1 MNLVTVKTFDNP
13 IDAHLAKS
21 VLAHNGVK
29 SFLIDE
35 NMVALNPLFNVTV
48 GGIKLRVPEIEVGK
62 AHTVLMEMAI
72 APVTDEHDRI
82 VTCPECHSPNFYQGY
97 KSMKGAK
104 GVLSAMIS
112 FVFMVFPVYFES
124 VNKCKDCGF
133 EFDSNQIPEA
143 LQQDA

>member
-21 VLAHNGVK
+21 VLAHHGIQ

-48 GGIKLRVPEIEVGK
+48 GGIKLRVPEIEVAK
-62 AHTVLMEMAI
+62 AHTLLIEMDI
-72 APVTDEHDRI
+72 KPVTDENDRI
-82 VTCPECHSPNFYQGY
+82 VTCPQCDSPNYYQGY

-104 GVLSAMIS
+104 GALSTIVS
-112 FVFMVFPVYFES
+112 FLFLVFPLYFES
-124 VNKCKDCGF
+124 VNKCKDCGYEF
-133 EFDSNQIPEA
+133 ESPKHNSGKEVV
-143 LQQDA
+143 

>member
-1 MNLVTVKTFDNP
+1 MKLVTVKTFDNP

-21 VLAHNGVK
+21 VLAHNGIK
-29 SFLIDE
+29 GFLIDE
-35 NMVALNPLFNVTV
+35 NMVALNPLFNLTV

-62 AHTVLMEMAI
+62 AHTVLMEMHI
-72 APVTDEHDRI
+72 SPLTDEQDRI
-82 VTCPECHSPNFYQGY
+82 VTCPQCDSPNFYQGY

-104 GVLSAMIS
+104 GLLSALVS

-133 EFDSNQIPEA
+133 EFDSKQLP
-143 LQQDA
+143 DSFSHDT